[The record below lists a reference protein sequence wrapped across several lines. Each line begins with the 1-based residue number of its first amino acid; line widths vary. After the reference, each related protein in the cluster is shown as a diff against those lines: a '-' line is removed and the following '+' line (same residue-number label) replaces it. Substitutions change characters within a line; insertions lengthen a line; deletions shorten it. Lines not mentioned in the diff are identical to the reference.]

1 MTNKDI
7 ANVFKNLAAI
17 MELHDESAFK
27 TRSYNT
33 AYVNLRR
40 LDQPIADMDETT
52 ISALPGVGKAIK
64 DKILELLE
72 TGHLSTYQKYA
83 EITPPGIIDMLSIKG
98 LGPKKVKVIWED
110 MEIETVGEL
119 LYACNENRLS
129 QYKGFGLKTQEA
141 IKQKIEYYFQSQ
153 GKFRYGTIIEIA
165 EELLADIRHIYTGT
179 PVELTGDI
187 RRKCN
192 TLDKIEILIG
202 DTELAEEIFE
212 QGLLEIINEEEGVV
226 EAKNENGMLV
236 LLYLVDEADF
246 ISSWFY
252 TTASEGFRNSIGDLP
267 MGNFEDEAA
276 IFMKIGLPY
285 FVPEMREKG
294 MHKLQVVASDLVKQ
308 SDIEGVI
315 HSHTTYS
322 DGINTLAQMAT
333 AAKEKGYSYIGITD
347 HSQTAFYANGLKPD
361 RLLQQIDEIDR
372 LNTKMNDF
380 TILKGI
386 ESDILGDGRLDYEQ
400 SLLDQLDFVIAS
412 VHANLNMDEAKATNR
427 IIKAIEHPA
436 TSMLGHPT
444 GRLLL
449 SRKGYP
455 LDHKKVIDA
464 CAANQVSIEI
474 NASPYRLD
482 IDWTWIP
489 YCMEKG
495 VLLSI
500 NPDAHSIGGIDDI
513 AYGVASARK
522 GGLTKEACLNTRDVE
537 GFMSLLKRGPV

>member
-7 ANVFKNLAAI
+7 ATVFKNLAAI
-17 MELHDESAFK
+17 MELHNESAFK

-40 LDQPIADMDETT
+40 LDQPVVEMDEATLG
-52 ISALPGVGKAIK
+52 ALPGVGRAIK
-64 DKILELLE
+64 DKIMEILE
-72 TGHLSTYQKYA
+72 TGNLMTYQKYA

-153 GKFRYGTIIEIA
+153 GKFRYGSIVDIA
-165 EELLADIRHIYTGT
+165 EELLMDIRHIYTDT
-179 PVELTGDI
+179 LVELTGDI

-202 DTELAEEIFE
+202 DSELAEEIYQ

-226 EAKNENGMLV
+226 EAKNENGILV

-246 ISSWFY
+246 VSSWFY
-252 TTASEGFRNSIGDLP
+252 TTASEAFRDSIGDLP
-267 MGNFEDEAA
+267 MGNFADEAA
-276 IFMKIGLPY
+276 IFDKIGLPY

-294 MHKLQVVASDLVKQ
+294 MEKLRLDASTLVEAA
-308 SDIEGVI
+308 DIKGVI

-322 DGINTLAQMAT
+322 DGINTLEQMAM

-361 RLLQQIDEIDR
+361 RLLQQIEEIDQ
-372 LNTKMNDF
+372 LNTQLKEF

-400 SLLDQLDFVIAS
+400 SILDQLDFVIAS

-427 IIKAIEHPA
+427 VIKAVEHPA

-464 CAANQVSIEI
+464 CAANHVSIEV

-482 IDWTWIP
+482 IDWRWIP

-495 VLLSI
+495 VRISI

-513 AYGVASARK
+513 AFGVASARK
-522 GGLTKEACLNTRDVE
+522 GGLTKESCLNTRDVDE
-537 GFMSLLKRGPV
+537 FLSLMLKG

>member
-1 MTNKDI
+1 M
-7 ANVFKNLAAI
+7 FKNLAAI
-17 MELHDESAFK
+17 MELHNESAFK

-40 LDQPIADMDETT
+40 LDQPVAEMDEAT
-52 ISALPGVGKAIK
+52 IGALPGVGKAIK
-64 DKILELLE
+64 DKIIELLN
-72 TGHLSTYQKYA
+72 TGNLATYQKYA

-153 GKFRYGTIIEIA
+153 GKFRYGAIIDIA

-179 PVELTGDI
+179 SVELTGAV

-202 DTELAEEIFE
+202 DTELAEEIYE

-236 LLYLVDEADF
+236 VLYLVDEADF
-246 ISSWFY
+246 VSSWFY
-252 TTASEGFRNSIGDLP
+252 TTASEGFRDRVGDLP
-267 MGNFEDEAA
+267 MGNFADEAA
-276 IFMKIGLPY
+276 IFDKVGLPY
-285 FVPEMREKG
+285 FVPEMREEG
-294 MHKLQVVASDLVKQ
+294 MEKLKVNADDLVKEG
-308 SDIEGVI
+308 DIKGVV

-322 DGINTLAQMAT
+322 DGIATLTQMAA

-361 RLLQQIDEIDR
+361 RLLQQIDEIDQ
-372 LNTKMNDF
+372 LNTKLEDF

-412 VHANLNMDEAKATNR
+412 VHANLNMDQEKATKR
-427 IIKAIEHPA
+427 IIAAVEHPS

-482 IDWTWIP
+482 IDWRWIP

-495 VLLSI
+495 VRLSI

-513 AYGVASARK
+513 AFGVASARK

-537 GFMSLLKRGPV
+537 QFLSLLAKG

>member
-1 MTNKDI
+1 
-7 ANVFKNLAAI
+7 VFKNLAAI
-17 MELHDESAFK
+17 MELHNESAFK

-40 LDQPIADMDETT
+40 LDQPVAEMDEAT
-52 ISALPGVGKAIK
+52 IGALPGVGKAIK
-64 DKILELLE
+64 DKIIELLN
-72 TGHLSTYQKYA
+72 TGNLATYQKYA

-153 GKFRYGTIIEIA
+153 GKFRYGAIIDIA

-179 PVELTGDI
+179 SVELTGDV

-202 DTELAEEIFE
+202 DTELAEEIYE

-236 LLYLVDEADF
+236 VLYLVDEADF
-246 ISSWFY
+246 VSSWFY
-252 TTASEGFRNSIGDLP
+252 TTASEGFRDRVGDLP
-267 MGNFEDEAA
+267 MGNFADEAA
-276 IFMKIGLPY
+276 IFDKIGLPY
-285 FVPEMREKG
+285 FVPEMREEG
-294 MHKLQVVASDLVKQ
+294 MQKIKVNADDLVQ
-308 SDIEGVI
+308 EGDIKGVI

-322 DGINTLAQMAT
+322 DGIATLAQMAA

-361 RLLQQIDEIDR
+361 RLLQQIDEIDQ
-372 LNTKMNDF
+372 LNTKLEDF

-412 VHANLNMDEAKATNR
+412 VHANLNMDQEKATKR
-427 IIKAIEHPA
+427 IIAAVEHPS

-482 IDWTWIP
+482 IDWRWIP

-495 VLLSI
+495 ARLSI

-513 AYGVASARK
+513 AFGVASARK

-537 GFMSLLKRGPV
+537 QFLSLLAKG

>member
-17 MELHDESAFK
+17 MELHNESAFK

-40 LDQPIADMDETT
+40 LDQPVAEMDEAT
-52 ISALPGVGKAIK
+52 IGALPGVGKAIK
-64 DKILELLE
+64 DKIIELLN
-72 TGHLSTYQKYA
+72 TGNLATYQKYA

-153 GKFRYGTIIEIA
+153 GKFRYGAIIDIA

-179 PVELTGDI
+179 SVELTGDV

-202 DTELAEEIFE
+202 DTELAEDIYE

-236 LLYLVDEADF
+236 VLYLVDEADF
-246 ISSWFY
+246 VFSWFY
-252 TTASEGFRNSIGDLP
+252 TTASEGFRDRVGDLP
-267 MGNFEDEAA
+267 MGNFADEAA
-276 IFMKIGLPY
+276 IFDKVGLPY
-285 FVPEMREKG
+285 FVPEMREEG
-294 MHKLQVVASDLVKQ
+294 MQKIKVNADDLVQ
-308 SDIEGVI
+308 EGDIKGVV

-322 DGINTLAQMAT
+322 DGIATLTQMAA

-361 RLLQQIDEIDR
+361 RLLQQIDEIDQ
-372 LNTKMNDF
+372 LNTKLEDF

-412 VHANLNMDEAKATNR
+412 VHANLNMDQEKATKR
-427 IIKAIEHPA
+427 IIAAVEHPS

-482 IDWTWIP
+482 IDWRWIP

-495 VLLSI
+495 VRLSI

-513 AYGVASARK
+513 AFGVASARK

-537 GFMSLLKRGPV
+537 QFLSLLAKG

>member
-1 MTNKDI
+1 MKNKDI

-276 IFMKIGLPY
+276 IFEKIGLPY

-294 MHKLQVVASDLVKQ
+294 MHNLQVAASDLVEQ
-308 SDIEGVI
+308 SDIKGVI

>member
-1 MTNKDI
+1 MKNKDI

-276 IFMKIGLPY
+276 IFEKIGLPY

>member
-17 MELHDESAFK
+17 MELHNESAFK

-40 LDQPIADMDETT
+40 LDQPVAEMDEAT
-52 ISALPGVGKAIK
+52 IGALPGVGKAIK
-64 DKILELLE
+64 DKIIELLN
-72 TGHLSTYQKYA
+72 TGNLATYQKYA

-153 GKFRYGTIIEIA
+153 GKFRYGAIIDIA

-179 PVELTGDI
+179 SVELTGDV

-202 DTELAEEIFE
+202 DTELAEEIYE

-236 LLYLVDEADF
+236 VLYLVDEADF
-246 ISSWFY
+246 VSSWFY
-252 TTASEGFRNSIGDLP
+252 TTASEGFRDRVGDLP
-267 MGNFEDEAA
+267 MGNFADEAA
-276 IFMKIGLPY
+276 IFDKVGLPY
-285 FVPEMREKG
+285 FVPEMREEG
-294 MHKLQVVASDLVKQ
+294 MEKLKVNADDLVKEG
-308 SDIEGVI
+308 DIKGVV

-322 DGINTLAQMAT
+322 DGIATLTQMAA

-361 RLLQQIDEIDR
+361 RLLQQIDEIDQ
-372 LNTKMNDF
+372 LNTKLEDF

-412 VHANLNMDEAKATNR
+412 VHANLNMDQEKATKR
-427 IIKAIEHPA
+427 IIAAVEHPS

-482 IDWTWIP
+482 IDWRWIP

-495 VLLSI
+495 VRLSI

-513 AYGVASARK
+513 AFGVASARK

-537 GFMSLLKRGPV
+537 QFLSLLAKG

>member
-7 ANVFKNLAAI
+7 ASVFKNLGAI
-17 MELHDESAFK
+17 MELHNENAFK
-27 TRSYNT
+27 IRSYNT

-40 LDQPIADMDETT
+40 LDQPIMEMDEAT
-52 ISALPGVGKAIK
+52 IGTLPGVGQAIK
-64 DKILELLE
+64 DKIIELLE
-72 TGHLSTYQKYA
+72 TGNLTTYQKYA
-83 EITPPGIIDMLSIKG
+83 EITPPGIIEMLGIKG

-129 QYKGFGLKTQEA
+129 QFKGFGLKTQEA

-153 GKFRYGTIIEIA
+153 GKFRYGTIIDIA

-202 DTELAEEIFE
+202 DTELAEELYE

-246 ISSWFY
+246 VSSWFY
-252 TTASEGFRNSIGDLP
+252 TTASEPFRDSIGDLP
-267 MGNFEDEAA
+267 MGDFEDEAA
-276 IFMKIGLPY
+276 IFDKIGLPY
-285 FVPEMREKG
+285 FVPEMREAG
-294 MHKLQVVASDLVKQ
+294 MEKLKVDANDLVEAT
-308 SDIEGVI
+308 DIKGVI

-322 DGINTLAQMAT
+322 DGINTLAQMAV

-361 RLLQQIDEIDR
+361 RLLQQIEEIDQ
-372 LNTKMNDF
+372 LNAKLEGF

-427 IIKAIEHPA
+427 VIAAVEHPS

-495 VLLSI
+495 VRLSI

-513 AYGVASARK
+513 AFGVASARK
-522 GGLTKEACLNTRDVE
+522 GGLTKEACLNTRGVE
-537 GFMSLLKRGPV
+537 EFLSLLSKD